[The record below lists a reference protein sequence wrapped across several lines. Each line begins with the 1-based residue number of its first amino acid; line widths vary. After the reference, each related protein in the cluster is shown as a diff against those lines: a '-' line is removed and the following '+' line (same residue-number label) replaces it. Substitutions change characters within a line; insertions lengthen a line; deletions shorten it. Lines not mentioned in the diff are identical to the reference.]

1 VKGKILGS
9 RYKVIEYIAMGGFG
23 KTYLAEDTQLPEKD
37 HCVVKQ
43 LYPSSEDPQFLAI
56 ARRLFKTEA
65 STLHL
70 LGDHDQIPK
79 LLAYFEEEEKFY
91 LVQQY
96 IAGQTLEKELD
107 SEKLWSETQVI
118 ELLKDVLGILEFI
131 HSKGVIHRDIKPDNL
146 IRRHEDGK
154 FVLVDFGTV
163 KEVLKGQTN
172 IELTVAVGTQG
183 YMPTEQA
190 RGKPRPTSDL
200 YALGMICIQAL
211 TGTFPL
217 DLEEDEE
224 GELIWEPLANI
235 SPQLAKILTQMTRYH
250 FKDRYQS
257 ATVVLQALD
266 SLPNS
271 NSIELLPDNNP
282 AESLS
287 DSPEASNVTPVF
299 ISPFAETKS
308 INTPNLPN
316 LDESNLDQEVDHHSD
331 YVYTSKNKIAVTRVE
346 PVGFTNLNNRQIKSQ
361 PISNESSNKSGG
373 GLATNRPVIWA
384 IALLTTIIG
393 GGYLFTQF
401 ALKQPQNNPSTPTE
415 QPNSNTPKVDQ
426 GEGFRKNL

>member
-1 VKGKILGS
+1 
-9 RYKVIEYIAMGGFG
+9 
-23 KTYLAEDTQLPEKD
+23 
-37 HCVVKQ
+37 
-43 LYPSSEDPQFLAI
+43 
-56 ARRLFKTEA
+56 
-65 STLHL
+65 
-70 LGDHDQIPK
+70 
-79 LLAYFEEEEKFY
+79 AYFEEEEKFY

-107 SEKLWSETQVI
+107 SETLWSETQVI
-118 ELLKDVLGILEFI
+118 ELLRDVLNILEFI

-154 FVLVDFGTV
+154 LVLVDFGTV

-190 RGKPRPTSDL
+190 RGKPRPSSDL

-217 DLEEDEE
+217 DLEEDAE
-224 GELIWEPLANI
+224 GELIWEPLADVN
-235 SPQLAKILTQMTRYH
+235 PQLAKILTKMTKYH

-266 SLPNS
+266 SIPDAT
-271 NSIELLPDNNP
+271 SIEPQPENNP
-282 AESLS
+282 AESLL
-287 DSPEASNVTPVF
+287 DSSQASNVTPVF
-299 ISPFAETKS
+299 ISPFAETKP

-316 LDESNLDQEVDHHSD
+316 LDDSNLDQEVNHHSD

-346 PVGFTNLNNRQIKSQ
+346 PIAFQNLSNKQLQSQ
-361 PISNESSNKSGG
+361 PTNNNSSNKTRRS
-373 GLATNRPVIWA
+373 LTISRPVILA

-401 ALKQPQNNPSTPTE
+401 ALEQSPTNPATSNEQLDSDTPRI
-415 QPNSNTPKVDQ
+415 DQ

>member
-9 RYKVIEYIAMGGFG
+9 RYKVLEYIAMGGFG

-37 HCVVKQ
+37 RCVVKQ
-43 LYPSSEDPQFLAI
+43 LYPSSDEPQFLAI

-118 ELLKDVLGILEFI
+118 ELLRDVLNILEFI

-200 YALGMICIQAL
+200 YALGIICIQAL

-224 GELIWEPLANI
+224 GELIWEPLANV
-235 SPQLAKILTQMTRYH
+235 SPQLATILTRMTKYH

-266 SLPNS
+266 SIPNA
-271 NSIELLPDNNP
+271 NSIEPQTENNP
-282 AESLS
+282 AESLL
-287 DSPEASNVTPVF
+287 DSSEANNVAPVF
-299 ISPFAETKS
+299 ISPFAETKP

-316 LDESNLDQEVDHHSD
+316 LDENNLDLEVHHNSE

-346 PVGFTNLNNRQIKSQ
+346 PIAFKNINNKQLQSQ
-361 PISNESSNKSGG
+361 PTNNSSNKTRGS
-373 GLATNRPVIWA
+373 LAINRPVVLA
-384 IALLTTIIG
+384 IALLTAIIG
-393 GGYLFTQF
+393 GGLFIQL
-401 ALKQPQNNPSTPTE
+401 ALKQPSNNPTTPTE
-415 QPNSNTPKVDQ
+415 QPDSDTPRIDQ

>member
-1 VKGKILGS
+1 MKGKILGS
-9 RYKVIEYIAMGGFG
+9 RYKVLEYIAMGGFG

-37 HCVVKQ
+37 RCVVKQ
-43 LYPSSEDPQFLAI
+43 LYPSSDEPQFLAI

-118 ELLKDVLGILEFI
+118 ELLRDVLNILEFI

-200 YALGMICIQAL
+200 YALGIICIQAL

-224 GELIWEPLANI
+224 GELIWEPLANV
-235 SPQLAKILTQMTRYH
+235 SPQLATILTRMTKYH

-266 SLPNS
+266 SIPNA
-271 NSIELLPDNNP
+271 NSIEPQTENNP
-282 AESLS
+282 AESLL
-287 DSPEASNVTPVF
+287 DSSEANNVAPVF
-299 ISPFAETKS
+299 ISPFAETKP

-316 LDESNLDQEVDHHSD
+316 LDENNLDLEVHHNSE

-346 PVGFTNLNNRQIKSQ
+346 PIAFKNINNKQLQSQ
-361 PISNESSNKSGG
+361 PTNNSSNKTRGS
-373 GLATNRPVIWA
+373 LAINRPVVLA
-384 IALLTTIIG
+384 IALVTAIIG
-393 GGYLFTQF
+393 GGYLVTQF
-401 ALKQPQNNPSTPTE
+401 ALKQPSNNPTNPTE
-415 QPNSNTPKVDQ
+415 QPNSDTPKVDQ

>member
-9 RYKVIEYIAMGGFG
+9 RYKVLEYIAMGGFG

-37 HCVVKQ
+37 RCVVKQ
-43 LYPSSEDPQFLAI
+43 LYPSSDEPQFLAI

-118 ELLKDVLGILEFI
+118 ELLRDVLNILEFI

-200 YALGMICIQAL
+200 YALGIICIQAL

-224 GELIWEPLANI
+224 GELIWEPLANV
-235 SPQLAKILTQMTRYH
+235 SPQLATILTRMTKYH

-266 SLPNS
+266 SIPNA
-271 NSIELLPDNNP
+271 NSIEPQTENNP
-282 AESLS
+282 AESLL
-287 DSPEASNVTPVF
+287 DSSEANNVAPVF
-299 ISPFAETKS
+299 ISPFAETKP

-316 LDESNLDQEVDHHSD
+316 LDENNLDLEVHHNSE

-346 PVGFTNLNNRQIKSQ
+346 PIAFKNINNKQLQSQ
-361 PISNESSNKSGG
+361 PTNNSSNKTRGS
-373 GLATNRPVIWA
+373 LAINRPVVLA
-384 IALLTTIIG
+384 IALVTAIIG
-393 GGYLFTQF
+393 GGYLVTQF
-401 ALKQPQNNPSTPTE
+401 ALKQPSNNPTNPTE
-415 QPNSNTPKVDQ
+415 QPNSDTPKVDQ

>member
-9 RYKVIEYIAMGGFG
+9 RYKVLEYIAMGGFG
-23 KTYLAEDTQLPEKD
+23 KTYLAEDILLPEKD

-43 LYPSSEDPQFLAI
+43 LYPSSEDPEFLAI

-107 SEKLWSETQVI
+107 SKVVWSETQVL
-118 ELLKDVLGILEFI
+118 ELLQDGLNILKFI
-131 HSKGVIHRDIKPDNL
+131 HSNGVIHRDIKPDNL
-146 IRRHEDGK
+146 IRRNEDGK

-172 IELTVAVGTQG
+172 IDLTVAVGTQG

-200 YALGMICIQAL
+200 YALGIICIQAL

-217 DLEEDEE
+217 DLEEDPE
-224 GELIWEPLANI
+224 GEIIWESLANV

-257 ATVVLQALD
+257 AMEVLQALN
-266 SLPNS
+266 SLTNNDLIQPQS
-271 NSIELLPDNNP
+271 EYNP
-282 AESLS
+282 AESWPY
-287 DSPEASNVTPVF
+287 SPDVINLEPSSTSNLVETEATATPSF
-299 ISPFAETKS
+299 DP
-308 INTPNLPN
+308 
-316 LDESNLDQEVDHHSD
+316 SNLDNNVDQKSD

-346 PVGFTNLNNRQIKSQ
+346 PIAFNNINNQQIKSQ
-361 PISNESSNKSGG
+361 PIKSKSSNKPGG
-373 GLATNRPVIWA
+373 GLTITRKIILA
-384 IALLTTIIG
+384 IAFLIIAIG
-393 GGYLFTQF
+393 GVYLFIQLTAEQSG
-401 ALKQPQNNPSTPTE
+401 NNPSNSDTPRI
-415 QPNSNTPKVDQ
+415 DQ
-426 GEGFRKNL
+426 GKGFRKNL

>member
-1 VKGKILGS
+1 MKGKILGS
-9 RYKVIEYIAMGGFG
+9 RYKVLEYIAMGGFG

-37 HCVVKQ
+37 RCVVKQ
-43 LYPSSEDPQFLAI
+43 LYPSSDEPQFLAI

-118 ELLKDVLGILEFI
+118 ELLRDVLNILEFI

-200 YALGMICIQAL
+200 YALGIICIQAL

-224 GELIWEPLANI
+224 GELIWEPLANV
-235 SPQLAKILTQMTRYH
+235 SPQLATILTRMTKYH

-266 SLPNS
+266 SIPNA
-271 NSIELLPDNNP
+271 NSIEPQTENNP
-282 AESLS
+282 AESLL
-287 DSPEASNVTPVF
+287 DSSEANNVAPVF
-299 ISPFAETKS
+299 ISPFAETKP

-316 LDESNLDQEVDHHSD
+316 LDENNLDLEVHHNSE

-346 PVGFTNLNNRQIKSQ
+346 PIAFKNINNKQLQSQ
-361 PISNESSNKSGG
+361 PTNNSSNKTRGS
-373 GLATNRPVIWA
+373 LAINRPVVLA
-384 IALLTTIIG
+384 IALLTAIIG
-393 GGYLFTQF
+393 GGLFIQL
-401 ALKQPQNNPSTPTE
+401 ALKQPSNNPTTPTE
-415 QPNSNTPKVDQ
+415 QPDSDTPRIDQ

>member
-9 RYKVIEYIAMGGFG
+9 RYQVIEYIAMGGFG

-43 LYPSSEDPQFLAI
+43 LYPSSEDPEFLGI

-107 SEKLWSETQVI
+107 SETLWSEAQVR

-146 IRRHEDGK
+146 IRRLEDGK
-154 FVLVDFGTV
+154 LVLVDFGTV

-217 DLEEDEE
+217 DLEEDAE
-224 GELIWEPLANI
+224 GEIIWESLANV
-235 SPQLAKILTQMTRYH
+235 SPQLSHILTQMTRYH

-257 ATVVLQALD
+257 ATAVLQAL
-266 SLPNS
+266 N
-271 NSIELLPDNNP
+271 
-282 AESLS
+282 SLS
-287 DSPEASNVTPVF
+287 DTSLPETNVIPPQPEHNPSTSWPYTPELSS
-299 ISPFAETKS
+299 IQTDPSSALAETKPR
-308 INTPNLPN
+308 TPLSWDNSDDEN
-316 LDESNLDQEVDHHSD
+316 ELDNNEYQKSK

-346 PVGFTNLNNRQIKSQ
+346 PVAFETTNNKQIQSQ
-361 PISNESSNKSGG
+361 PTSNESLTKTGG
-373 GLATNRPVIWA
+373 GKGKIWA
-384 IALLTTIIG
+384 IASVIVIIG
-393 GGYLFTQF
+393 GTYLFTQF
-401 ALKQPQNNPSTPTE
+401 AFKPQNNPTPTE
-415 QPNSNTPKVDQ
+415 QPESDTPKVDQ